1 MKKAN
6 KKPAEIGGIK
16 YNKFIQ
22 VKSLTEKH
30 QRILELETA
39 VYNIYMG
46 AALNYSKS
54 FEESL
59 NLTPESADKLYDVMR
74 ELETAASDVQSQI
87 IKLLKP

>member
-1 MKKAN
+1 MKKTN

-16 YNKFIQ
+16 YDKFIQ
-22 VKSLTEKH
+22 IKNLTEKH

-74 ELETAASDVQSQI
+74 ELETAASDVQNQI